1 MSFIAQDF
9 NNLNIITVLEGRTQL
24 SFEITF
30 FATIELS
37 DVVSKSLLWIC
48 LVLTMTW
55 LNSFA
60 FKFLGSG

>member
-9 NNLNIITVLEGRTQL
+9 EKLDIITVLEGRTQAAIRDHFL
-24 SFEITF
+24 KYDRAVRCRVKIITMDMF
-30 FATIELS
+30 S
-37 DVVSKSLLWIC
+37 
-48 LVLTMTW
+48 LTMTW